1 MTKKLRKM
9 LFIICGILAAGI
21 LLYLLYRDYR
31 PEIDLLM
38 HPGKDMKTKLF
49 YLLRQH
55 EVRDGLFLLGLITIL
70 NAIPGMSNSV
80 FCILAGLCY
89 GPWIGLAINWC
100 GNVLGN
106 CIVESLIKR
115 VSFSHKFK
123 KNRFLNWLMNQ
134 KHPTF
139 GMTLG
144 FMVPVIPSVLVD
156 YTAARLE
163 TPPNK
168 FLSMVIVGMF
178 PTSFIYAFGG
188 DAIFNGDIKKLA
200 GALIGIAILFIMAWC
215 LVNRA
220 SRKKQKAA

>member
-1 MTKKLRKM
+1 
-9 LFIICGILAAGI
+9 
-21 LLYLLYRDYR
+21 
-31 PEIDLLM
+31 
-38 HPGKDMKTKLF
+38 
-49 YLLRQH
+49 
-55 EVRDGLFLLGLITIL
+55 
-70 NAIPGMSNSV
+70 
-80 FCILAGLCY
+80 
-89 GPWIGLAINWC
+89 
-100 GNVLGN
+100 
-106 CIVESLIKR
+106 
-115 VSFSHKFK
+115 
-123 KNRFLNWLMNQ
+123 MNQ
-134 KHPTF
+134 KHPTL

-200 GALIGIAILFIMAWC
+200 GALIGIAILFIMAWW

>member
-1 MTKKLRKM
+1 MKTK
-9 LFIICGILAAGI
+9 
-21 LLYLLYRDYR
+21 LLYLLR
-31 PEIDLLM
+31 
-38 HPGKDMKTKLF
+38 K
-49 YLLRQH
+49 H
-55 EVRDGLFLLGLITIL
+55 EVRDGLFLLGLITVL

-123 KNRFLNWLMNQ
+123 KNRFLNWLMDQ
-134 KHPTF
+134 KHPTL

-200 GALIGIAILFIMAWC
+200 GALIGIAILFIMAWW